1 MQNLITDKI
10 KELEK
15 KHSIKILYACES
27 GSRAW
32 GFPSTD
38 SDYDV
43 RFIYA
48 HRAEEYL
55 SISLPDD
62 TIDLPVND
70 LLDIGGW
77 ELRKSLQLFMKS
89 NAPLYEW
96 LQSPIVYHQEQH
108 FASALLELAEYYFSP
123 RAAAHHYISM
133 ANNVWNAESGA
144 ETMGLKKYFYVLR
157 PLLAARWIV
166 DKQTCPPMELSG
178 LRAEIKEKKWQ
189 DEIDRFLAVKKEVT
203 EKEAIKRSAIL
214 DEWIL
219 HTFDYCRDKVVPIAA
234 KKADKTKLDIFFRKQ
249 LGYDI

>member
-1 MQNLITDKI
+1 MQDLITGKL
-10 KELEK
+10 KELAE

-43 RFIYA
+43 RFIYR
-48 HRAEEYL
+48 HRQEEYL
-55 SISLPDD
+55 SISMHAD
-62 TIDLPVND
+62 TIDLPVNE

-96 LQSPIVYHQEQH
+96 LQSPIVYYQDQD
-108 FASALLELAEYYFSP
+108 FVASLLDLTGDYFSP

-133 ANNVWNAESGA
+133 ANNVWSAEAGSD
-144 ETMGLKKYFYVLR
+144 TMRLKKYFYVLR

-166 DKQTCPPMELSG
+166 DKHTCPPMELPS
-178 LRAEIKEKKWQ
+178 LRAEIREEKWN
-189 DEIDRFLAVKKEVT
+189 DEVDRFLTVKKDVT
-203 EKEAIKRSAIL
+203 EKEMIKRSAIL

-219 HTFDYCRDKVVPIAA
+219 QSFEYCREKVAHIVA
-234 KKADKTKLDIFFRKQ
+234 KQVNREILDVFFRKQ